1 MTNREIERILQ
12 EEPNEEKVA
21 AAVREYRAEH
31 YAFVE
36 DKLEICN
43 ALLQTL
49 RLTRD
54 GRDISYIVYENSP
67 MRREEIVTL
76 EFNDGNIRKINVTAD
91 SGTALIRDVLKA
103 LA

>member
-1 MTNREIERILQ
+1 MTDREIERILQ
-12 EEPNEEKVA
+12 EEPDEEKVA

-31 YAFVE
+31 YTPAE
-36 DKLEICN
+36 DKQAICDE
-43 ALLQTL
+43 LCETL

-54 GRDISYIVYENSP
+54 GRDLKQLTYVCDYQKHNETVRI
-67 MRREEIVTL
+67 
-76 EFNDGNIRKINVTAD
+76 EFMSGYARIANVTAD